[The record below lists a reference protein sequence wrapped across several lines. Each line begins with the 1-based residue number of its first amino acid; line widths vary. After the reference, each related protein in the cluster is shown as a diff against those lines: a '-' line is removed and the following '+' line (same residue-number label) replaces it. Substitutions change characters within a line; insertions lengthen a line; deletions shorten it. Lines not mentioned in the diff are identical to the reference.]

1 MSVLG
6 IILAR
11 QGSKRLPGKNIKV
24 LNDKPLIQYTIEAAE
39 KLIPIVISTNDYEI
53 AKIYSSYRLI
63 RRPEKLSQDGSS
75 SEDAII
81 HVMNNSKKHDYIMLL
96 QPTSPLRTTQDI
108 KNVLKIKDKCVV
120 SIVKD
125 KNGYKLNGAIY
136 YCPWD
141 KFLKD
146 KKFIPNYFYE
156 MPLDRSIDI
165 DTIKDFK
172 IAEKII
178 KEMKCQH

>member
-11 QGSKRLPGKNIKV
+11 EGSKRLPSKNIKV
-24 LNDKPLIQYTIEAAE
+24 LNGKPLIQYTIEAAE
-39 KLIPIVISTNDYEI
+39 KLIPIVISTNDYQI
-53 AKIYSSYRLI
+53 AKMYSSYRLI
-63 RRPEKLSQDGSS
+63 RRPEKLCQDESS
-75 SEDAII
+75 SEDAIL
-81 HVMNNSKKHDYIMLL
+81 HVMNNIEKHDYIMLL

-156 MPLDRSIDI
+156 MPLERSIDI

-172 IAEKII
+172 KAEKI
-178 KEMKCQH
+178 MKGVR